1 MFFLKKILYFKKIY
15 MENLSKTIMF
25 VFLCTTT
32 FLCFSQEN
40 TNSSGIVPYDE
51 LDTDPSFIGGETAM
65 LKFLSDNL
73 IYPETAKT
81 NNIKGR
87 VIVEFVVDKNG
98 NISSPKVLRSPN
110 KILDEEAIRVVSKM
124 PKWKPG
130 TKDGKPVSTKMV
142 LPIKFEL

>member
-1 MFFLKKILYFKKIY
+1 MG
-15 MENLSKTIMF
+15 NLFKTIMF

-32 FLCFSQEN
+32 FLCFSQQN
-40 TNSSGIVPYDE
+40 TSSSDMVPFDE

-73 IYPETAKT
+73 IYPETAKI

-98 NISSPKVLRSPN
+98 NISSPKVLRTLN
-110 KILDEEAIRVVSKM
+110 NILDAEAVRVVSKM

-142 LPIKFEL
+142 LPIKFELQ

>member
-1 MFFLKKILYFKKIY
+1 MG
-15 MENLSKTIMF
+15 NLSKTIMF

-40 TNSSGIVPYDE
+40 TNLSGIVPYDE

-87 VIVEFVVDKNG
+87 VIVEFIVDKNG
-98 NISSPKVLRSPN
+98 NISSPKVLRTPN
-110 KILDEEAIRVVSKM
+110 NILDDEAIRVVSKM

-130 TKDGKPVSTKMV
+130 TKDGKSVSTKMT
-142 LPIKFEL
+142 LPIKFELQ

>member
-1 MFFLKKILYFKKIY
+1 MG
-15 MENLSKTIMF
+15 NLSKTIMF

-130 TKDGKPVSTKMV
+130 TKDGKSVSTKMV
-142 LPIKFEL
+142 LPIKFELQ

>member
-1 MFFLKKILYFKKIY
+1 

-87 VIVEFVVDKNG
+87 VIVEFIVDKNG

>member
-1 MFFLKKILYFKKIY
+1 MG
-15 MENLSKTIMF
+15 NLSKTIIF
-25 VFLCTTT
+25 VFLCSST

-40 TNSSGIVPYDE
+40 TSSSGIVPYDE
-51 LDTDPSFIGGETAM
+51 LDTDPSFIGGEAAM
-65 LKFLSDNL
+65 IKYLSSN
-73 IYPETAKT
+73 ISYPEAAKV

>member
-1 MFFLKKILYFKKIY
+1 MG
-15 MENLSKTIMF
+15 NLSKTIMF

-87 VIVEFVVDKNG
+87 VIVEFIVDKNG
-98 NISSPKVLRSPN
+98 NISSPKVLRTPN
-110 KILDEEAIRVVSKM
+110 NILDDEAIRVVSKM

-130 TKDGKPVSTKMV
+130 TKDGKSVSTKMT
-142 LPIKFEL
+142 LPIKFELQ